1 MRLQILE
8 LLKNSENRVDTN
20 KGLALIGALVGAV
33 ILIIATLKEYSGLE
47 WLFPVY
53 MLATMGQ
60 LPSKGLNDL
69 GRLKIEKDKKPEITP
84 GVVNDT
90 GFMYFNEKHSNSDT
104 KQKPTPPEP
113 PKPHSRSVRY

>member
-33 ILIIATLKEYSGLE
+33 ILIIATLQKYEGIE
-47 WLFPVY
+47 WLLTVY
-53 MLATMGQ
+53 LVATMGQ

-69 GRLKIEKDKKPEITP
+69 GRLKIEKEH
-84 GVVNDT
+84 
-90 GFMYFNEKHSNSDT
+90 EKD
-104 KQKPTPPEP
+104 
-113 PKPHSRSVRY
+113 

>member
-1 MRLQILE
+1 MNKLNIIE

-33 ILIIATLKEYSGLE
+33 ILIIATLKQYDGLE

-69 GRLKIEKDKKPEITP
+69 GRLKIEKE
-84 GVVNDT
+84 
-90 GFMYFNEKHSNSDT
+90 NEKD
-104 KQKPTPPEP
+104 
-113 PKPHSRSVRY
+113 

>member
-33 ILIIATLKEYSGLE
+33 ILIIATLQKYEGIE
-47 WLFPVY
+47 WLLTVY
-53 MLATMGQ
+53 LVATMGQ
-60 LPSKGLNDL
+60 LPSKGLHDL

-84 GVVNDT
+84 GVVNDP

-104 KQKPTPPEP
+104 GQKPTPPEP
-113 PKPHSRSVRY
+113 PKPHSRTVKY